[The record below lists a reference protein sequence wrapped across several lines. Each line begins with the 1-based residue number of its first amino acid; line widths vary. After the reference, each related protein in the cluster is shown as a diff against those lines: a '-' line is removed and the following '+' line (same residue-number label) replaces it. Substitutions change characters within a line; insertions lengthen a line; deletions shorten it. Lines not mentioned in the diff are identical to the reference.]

1 MAVSRRQLLQLGLAP
16 ALLARANAQV
26 ADLAPTASRVYPGA
40 DGRLVYVPDDQ
51 GNNIHDASYAGYR
64 GGGVGIPTAPVRETI
79 WPVPGDNTQHIQA
92 AIDQATWDKLF
103 ADVTPEELA
112 TKGQSFPIGPYF
124 DDILEAYEKNVEN

>member
-1 MAVSRRQLLQLGLAP
+1 MSRRL
-16 ALLARANAQV
+16 
-26 ADLAPTASRVYPGA
+26 ASRSA
-40 DGRLVYVPDDQ
+40 RW
-51 GNNIHDASYAGYR
+51 IEIDAEH
-64 GGGVGIPTAPVRETI
+64 T
-79 WPVPGDNTQHIQA
+79 QA